1 MHFWLPLT
9 STALFHLSVIF
20 GSLLLYAVSTHV
32 NMQRRHPSAAVAWV
46 ITIVLLPYIALPLY
60 LLLGNRKIARPPRRH
75 RAAVEPRVASD
86 VEVDV
91 LAHSRW
97 AIDTIEGMGL
107 AAPIANDEV
116 RFHADGGDA
125 WRELI
130 RVICAAEHRLD
141 ICIYLFG
148 HADAAQQI
156 GQLLEERA
164 AAGVRVRLL
173 LDTFG
178 GWQTSRSQLRELRAS
193 GVGVRWFMPLF
204 DRPRPGRLNMR
215 NHRKIVV
222 ADGRLL
228 WCGGRNL
235 ATEYFFRQ
243 GPDTPAW
250 LDLSFTLEGPLAV
263 STQQL
268 FAEHWR
274 NGRAPLVSRLLP
286 RRTRRRA
293 LARARAAAVARANTK
308 ADSGAVMST
317 WDATRQPTWPLRPQ
331 QAQQE
336 GSGQTPVHRKCSTS
350 FRPLA
355 PVVPRPAANPSKHLA
370 QLVPSGPDQH
380 EDTVYALLLTAMFR
394 ARRRVLCVTP
404 YFVPDEALLKAM
416 RLAAQRGVRVE
427 LIVPLRSNHWLADIS
442 RGRALY
448 DLATAGAEVRL
459 MSQMSHAKVVVIDDA
474 LALAGSMN
482 LDARSLFLSFELM
495 IAFYSPTDIETLTN
509 WVDRTFA
516 TAQPYQLRQRTL
528 GAEIGEGLVRWL
540 GFQI

>member
-32 NMQRRHPSAAVAWV
+32 NMQRRHPSAAIAWV

-75 RAAVEPRVASD
+75 RAAVERHVVRG
-86 VEVDV
+86 VEVDE

-107 AAPIANDEV
+107 AAPVANEEV

-148 HADAAQQI
+148 HADAARQI

-178 GWQTSRSQLRELRAS
+178 SWQASRSQLRELRAS
-193 GVGVRWFMPLF
+193 GVGVRWFMPLI

-293 LARARAAAVARANTK
+293 LARARAAGSRAGERRPAQRRSDEHLGRDAATQGAAAAQ
-308 ADSGAVMST
+308 ADSA
-317 WDATRQPTWPLRPQ
+317 
-331 QAQQE
+331 
-336 GSGQTPVHRKCSTS
+336 
-350 FRPLA
+350 
-355 PVVPRPAANPSKHLA
+355 
-370 QLVPSGPDQH
+370 
-380 EDTVYALLLTAMFR
+380 
-394 ARRRVLCVTP
+394 
-404 YFVPDEALLKAM
+404 
-416 RLAAQRGVRVE
+416 
-427 LIVPLRSNHWLADIS
+427 
-442 RGRALY
+442 
-448 DLATAGAEVRL
+448 
-459 MSQMSHAKVVVIDDA
+459 
-474 LALAGSMN
+474 
-482 LDARSLFLSFELM
+482 
-495 IAFYSPTDIETLTN
+495 
-509 WVDRTFA
+509 
-516 TAQPYQLRQRTL
+516 
-528 GAEIGEGLVRWL
+528 
-540 GFQI
+540 